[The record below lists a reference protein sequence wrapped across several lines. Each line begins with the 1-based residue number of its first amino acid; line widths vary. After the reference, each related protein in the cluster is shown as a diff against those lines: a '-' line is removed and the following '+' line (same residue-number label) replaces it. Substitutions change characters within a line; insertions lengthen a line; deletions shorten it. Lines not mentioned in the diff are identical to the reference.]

1 MRQSG
6 FEPEAVL
13 LHYLYPIRMSSV
25 TTPEPPETAID
36 KIISFIVH
44 SPLIFNHDK
53 VKFII
58 EIKIEI
64 DIENP
69 KE

>member
-1 MRQSG
+1 
-6 FEPEAVL
+6 
-13 LHYLYPIRMSSV
+13 MSSV
-25 TTPEPPETAID
+25 ATPEPHETASD
-36 KIISFIVH
+36 KIISFIVN

-53 VKFII
+53 VKLII

-64 DIENP
+64 DIESP

>member
-6 FEPEAVL
+6 FEPKAVL
-13 LHYLYPIRMSSV
+13 HIICTHSEYLQSLP
-25 TTPEPPETAID
+25 PEPLEPARD
-36 KIISFIVH
+36 KIISFIVN

-53 VKFII
+53 VKLII
-58 EIKIEI
+58 EIKIET
-64 DIENP
+64 DIERP